1 MQLSQWRAVAGEQ
14 WRGLPQGAQC
24 TQGRHPH
31 LMVPPGVSA
40 GELCAPVR
48 RSGCTCPLL
57 FVSIAYCRDLFIF
70 IYYYAVADQCI
81 LHGCMLCSLLVISS
95 CYLL

>member
-81 LHGCMLCSLLVISS
+81 LHAAWLHAVFIIS
-95 CYLL
+95 YQ